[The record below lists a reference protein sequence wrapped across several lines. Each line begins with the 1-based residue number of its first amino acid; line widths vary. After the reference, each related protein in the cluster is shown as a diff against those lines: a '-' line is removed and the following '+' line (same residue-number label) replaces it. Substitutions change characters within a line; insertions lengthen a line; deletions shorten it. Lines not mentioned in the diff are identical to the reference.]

1 MGNTYDNEID
11 IYMCEKFYL
20 QIQTYLLSDPTIQR
34 NTLTLYFLFL
44 SAISAGLRCILLS
57 FISFVELQSTYADKG
72 EKAKC
77 DSFA

>member
-11 IYMCEKFYL
+11 IELNNFYL

-44 SAISAGLRCILLS
+44 SAISASLRCILLS